1 MFQMKFTALASLAL
15 LATPPLIAQAEMNR
29 ITDTGLSAV
38 SGQLSIVYNNQRSVN
53 PSLALTL
60 PGASAVKV
68 SNTGLTGNNAPAKT
82 HNPNPLLLPITIPL
96 AVLGGFNSGVLANA
110 GGLGAETAN
119 ILFAPLFRPLTL
131 AEQGVNTAL
140 DYVFFPISAP
150 LDVASQTFETIHN
163 TVVDTATQVLTA
175 PFNAVFGPIA
185 RAVGGV
191 TGRAQATVDGVA
203 YAITEVTGP
212 RISNAFSA
220 ASQTASANGLDFNAR
235 VFGRIAQAQAGLTAT
250 RLNDLSSKYGY

>member
-1 MFQMKFTALASLAL
+1 MSQTKFNTLASLAL
-15 LATPPLIAQAEMNR
+15 LAASPLTAQAEMNK
-29 ITDTGLSAV
+29 IDNAELSEV
-38 SGQLSIVYNNQRSVN
+38 SGQFSIAYDNQKTVSPSLSI
-53 PSLALTL
+53 TL
-60 PGASAVKV
+60 PNASLVGV
-68 SNTGLTGNNAPAKT
+68 SNGAPTGNDAPTET

-150 LDVASQTFETIHN
+150 LDVASQTFATIHN

-185 RAVGGV
+185 RAVDGA

-203 YAITEVTGP
+203 YALTEVTGP
-212 RISNAFSA
+212 RISNAFA
-220 ASQTASANGLDFNAR
+220 GASQTASANGLDFNAR